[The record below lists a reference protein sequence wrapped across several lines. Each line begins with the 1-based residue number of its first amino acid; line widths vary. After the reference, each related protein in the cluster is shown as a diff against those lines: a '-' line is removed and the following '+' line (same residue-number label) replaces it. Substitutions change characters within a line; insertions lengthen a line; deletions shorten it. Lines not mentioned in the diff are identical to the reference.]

1 MQFSL
6 KLADIP
12 AGALGREIPVGTL
25 SLATRRKI
33 CEAVAADFAEMHH
46 DVRVAVVYVDLNAD
60 VFVFTT
66 PEDVETRQMCVR
78 VSGRLFENIFDP
90 PKNDSAPP
98 AETASA
104 PAEPAPCDSA
114 PAAGSS
120 EPSEDAPPAADAAS
134 DPAPQPPAPVQAGAV
149 PSTEI

>member
-6 KLADIP
+6 KLAEIP
-12 AGALGREIPVGTL
+12 AGALGREIPAVTL

-46 DVRVAVVYVDLNAD
+46 DVRVAVVFVDLSAD
-60 VFVFTT
+60 VFMFTT

-78 VSGRLFENIFDP
+78 VSGRLLEHLFSP
-90 PKNDSAPP
+90 P
-98 AETASA
+98 ETEIASA
-104 PAEPAPCDSA
+104 PSETAPCDSA
-114 PAAGSS
+114 PEAGSS
-120 EPSEDAPPAADAAS
+120 APSEDAPPAADAAS
-134 DPAPQPPAPVQAGAV
+134 DPAPQSPAPVQENAV